1 MTDTGNQAAAKPKRG
16 PHGAFQPTDEQR
28 KNVKILAALGIPQ
41 SAICAIVRD
50 HKDRPIDEKTLRKHF
65 RKEIETGAAELNAQI
80 GNFMVATILG
90 KEPASGVKPI
100 TDEKIRGSFTDL
112 YVRSRLGWT
121 QTVRNEIANADGK
134 PFVYVANKTD
144 AKL

>member
-1 MTDTGNQAAAKPKRG
+1 M
-16 PHGAFQPTDEQR
+16 
-28 KNVKILAALGIPQ
+28 ISLGIPER
-41 SAICAIVRD
+41 AICAIVRD
-50 HKDRPIDEKTLRKHF
+50 HKDRPISERTLRKHF
-65 RKEIETGAAELNAQI
+65 KKEIETGATELNTQV
-80 GNFMVATILG
+80 GSFLVATILG
-90 KEPASGVKPI
+90 IDPPKGIKPI
-100 TDEKIRGSFTDL
+100 TDDKIRGSFTDL